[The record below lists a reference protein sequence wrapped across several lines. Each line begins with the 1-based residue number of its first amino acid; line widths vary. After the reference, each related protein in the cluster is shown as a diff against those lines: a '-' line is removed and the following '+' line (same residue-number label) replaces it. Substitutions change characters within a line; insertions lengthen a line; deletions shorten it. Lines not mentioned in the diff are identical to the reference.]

1 MLGYIAYYRIVD
13 HIFPRQFLPVDV
25 SVSFEQAYLDLFM
38 AAAVANPVGAHNV
51 IITDVNECSRDLAK
65 KMGATRAVNVME
77 E

>member
-38 AAAVANPVGAHNV
+38 AVAVNSVCAHNV
-51 IITDVNECSRDLAK
+51 IITDVNECRRDLAK
-65 KMGATRAVNVME
+65 KMGVTRAVNVME